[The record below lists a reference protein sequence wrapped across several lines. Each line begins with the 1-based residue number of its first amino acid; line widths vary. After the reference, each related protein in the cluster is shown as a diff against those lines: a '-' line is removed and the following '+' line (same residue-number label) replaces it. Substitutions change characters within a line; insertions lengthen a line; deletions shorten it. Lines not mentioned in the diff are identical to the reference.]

1 MSCKR
6 LPRTGGIKK
15 LKLKARQRS
24 FMQTVIKSLVTA
36 CLFLFLS
43 ASFARAQEITAI
55 DFNGDLLG
63 KVIPDGKV
71 VGFDNQL
78 MVT

>member
-15 LKLKARQRS
+15 LKLKARQRN
-24 FMQTVIKSLVTA
+24 FMQTVIKSLVMA

-55 DFNGDLLG
+55 DLT
-63 KVIPDGKV
+63 VICSVKSFPTV
-71 VGFDNQL
+71 RL
-78 MVT
+78 WALTTS